1 MESFKILF
9 ILTLFGLCSC
19 ENKGMKFILLSNN
32 KPVLEILPS
41 DIEYYDTMQVRGFI
55 EIHEMRLRE
64 GFYSDSTI
72 SMSFPLK
79 LECLINGK
87 RYFKADHFYFE
98 QSQPTLAV
106 NFHFDPNCQNTWGF
120 NESKRDGAMR
130 GDPFTL
136 YTNNPCN
143 SIEFFHSKTEIEG
156 SRDSYYEK
164 KEYFQNYVDTARL
177 AHELL
182 LDPYYINALKESGV
196 TIKSSPER
204 ESRDCDF

>member
-1 MESFKILF
+1 MKYFEILF
-9 ILTLFGLCSC
+9 SLILIALCSC
-19 ENKGMKFILLSNN
+19 EKNSIKFILLSNN

-41 DIEYYDTMQVRGFI
+41 DIEYYDTTQVRGFI
-55 EIHEMRLRE
+55 EIHELRLRE
-64 GFYSDSTI
+64 DYYSDSTI
-72 SMSFPLK
+72 SLSFPLE

-106 NFHFDPNCQNTWGF
+106 NFHFDPNCENTWDF

-143 SIEFFHSKTEIEG
+143 SIEFFHKKKRITQ
-156 SRDSYYEK
+156 RRKAYYEK
-164 KEYFQNYVDTARL
+164 KAYFQNYVGTARL

-182 LDPYYINALKESGV
+182 LDPYYINALTESGV
-196 TIKSSPER
+196 PIKSAS
-204 ESRDCDF
+204 ESD